1 MNEDNFNRELNAL
14 LRLLDDPDKKII
26 SHVESKIMAYGRE
39 AVPVLQDCWENMVDP
54 VVNEKIEKLIFDINF
69 KDNIK
74 ALDDWKNRDQH
85 DLLKGYL
92 IISQYEYPEF
102 ITESLIK
109 EIEKKKNLIWLEL
122 NDQLTAFEKTKVIN
136 HFFYEVFKFKTSKNP
151 VSPMDY
157 YLNHLLETRMGN
169 HLSLGILYLIFSS
182 MLDLPVFGVN
192 LPDHFVLGFARKP
205 INHELDFKLDNEV
218 LFYINPSKKG
228 VVFTQ
233 NEIKLYLEQTNISPD
248 DLYFYPNNN
257 LLILQRLLNELVH
270 QYQKSGKKKK
280 AEDMAMMLKT
290 LER

>member
-54 VVNEKIEKLIFDINF
+54 VVNEKIEKLIFNINF

-92 IISQYEYPEF
+92 IISQYGYPEL
-102 ITESLIK
+102 ITGSLIK

-136 HFFYEVFKFKTSKNP
+136 HFFYEVFKFKPSKNP

-169 HLSLGILYLIFSS
+169 HLSLGILYLIFAS

-233 NEIKLYLEQTNISPD
+233 NEIKLYLEQTNITSD

-257 LLILQRLLNELVH
+257 LLILQRLLNELAH
-270 QYQKSGKKKK
+270 QYQKSGKNKK
-280 AEDMAMMLKT
+280 AEDMLMMLKT
-290 LER
+290 MER

>member
-54 VVNEKIEKLIFDINF
+54 VVNEKIEKLIFNINF

-92 IISQYEYPEF
+92 IISQYEYPEL
-102 ITESLIK
+102 ITGSLIK

-136 HFFYEVFKFKTSKNP
+136 HFFYEVFKFKPSKNP

-169 HLSLGILYLIFSS
+169 HLSLGILYLIFAS

-233 NEIKLYLEQTNISPD
+233 NEIKLYLEQTNITSD

-257 LLILQRLLNELVH
+257 LLILQRLLNELAH
-270 QYQKSGKKKK
+270 QYQKSGKNKK
-280 AEDMAMMLKT
+280 AEDMLMMLKT
-290 LER
+290 MER